1 MRGLLLAFALVAAGP
16 LGPGSAPPAG
26 GARGH
31 PLDEVVHD
39 ACRNKGI
46 AVAPACPDAVFVRRA
61 FLDAIGTIPAP
72 AETQAFL
79 DDPAPDKRARLI
91 DALLGRP
98 EYADYWSMKW
108 CDTLRVKSEFP
119 INLWPNAVQAYH
131 RWIHDALR
139 TNMPYDDFARQ
150 LLTASGSNFRV
161 PAVNFYRAVQGRAP
175 ADLAAA
181 TAVTFMGARF
191 DKLPADRSA
200 GLAAF
205 FSRVGYKATSEWK
218 EEIVLLNPA
227 PVADTSATFPDGT
240 TVTLKPDDDPR
251 KIFAGWL
258 ITAKN
263 PWFARALVNRMW
275 AWLLGRGVVHE
286 PDDLRPDNPPAIPAL
301 LTRLEREFVRN
312 GYDLKKLIRLIMTS
326 RTYQASCVPAD
337 KKPDAARYFAHY
349 VPRRLDAEVLI
360 DAICWLTE
368 TKEEYSSPI
377 PEPYTFIPGEHRTIL
392 LPDGSITS
400 PFLEM
405 FGRPARDTGHFSERT
420 NDATDAQRLWML
432 NSSAMQRKLE
442 GSPRIRRILREARN
456 DPSQIVKSLYLLILA
471 RPPASE
477 EVDVATAYFKTQGL
491 NPKQAA
497 DDVAW
502 ALVNSKEFLFRH

>member
-1 MRGLLLAFALVAAGP
+1 MRGLWLVVAFALG
-16 LGPGSAPPAG
+16 GPAG
-26 GARGH
+26 SPAGIRGH
-31 PLDEVVHD
+31 LLDEAVHD

-46 AVAPACPDAVFVRRA
+46 AVAPPCSDPVFVRRA
-61 FLDAIGTIPAP
+61 FLDAIGTLPTP
-72 AETQAFL
+72 AETRAFL
-79 DDPAPDKRARLI
+79 DDKAPDRRTKLI
-91 DALLGRP
+91 DALLERP

-108 CDTLRVKSEFP
+108 GDALRLKSEFP

-131 RWIHDALR
+131 RWIHDALVA
-139 TNMPYDDFARQ
+139 NMPYDEFARQ
-150 LLTASGSNFRV
+150 LLTSSGSNFRV

-181 TAVTFMGARF
+181 AALTFMGARF
-191 DKLPADRSA
+191 DKLPADRAA

-205 FSRVGYKATSEWK
+205 FSRVAYKPTSEWK
-218 EEIVLLNPA
+218 EEIVLLQPA
-227 PVADTSATFPDGT
+227 PAAETAAMLPDGA
-240 TVTLKPDDDPR
+240 VAVLKPDDDPR
-251 KIFAGWL
+251 KVFAGWL

-275 AWLLGRGVVHE
+275 AWLLGRGIVHE

-301 LTRLEREFVRN
+301 LTRLEREFVRA

-326 RTYQASCVPAD
+326 RTYQASSVPAG

-349 VPRRLDAEVLI
+349 APRRLDAEVLI
-360 DAICWLTE
+360 DAICWLTD
-368 TKEEYSSPI
+368 TREEYSSPI

-405 FGRPARDTGHFSERT
+405 FGRPARDTGCFSERS
-420 NDATDAQRLWML
+420 NDPTDAQRLWLL

-442 GSPRIRRILREARN
+442 GSPKIRRIVREARN
-456 DPSQIVKSLYLLILA
+456 DPKEIARSLYPLILA
-471 RPPASE
+471 RPPTDE
-477 EVDVATAYFKTQGL
+477 ELGVATAYFATPGL
-491 NPKQAA
+491 NPKQAT
-497 DDVAW
+497 DDLAW